1 MNFAT
6 QKLKL
11 IKESVSENPINLRQV
26 KPVITTASGQEKQ
39 SILSVI
45 PLLPPPPPPLQ
56 ARLTLYIEHMNS
68 CSKSG
73 SYYSRTAK

>member
-11 IKESVSENPINLRQV
+11 MKESVSENPINLRQV

-45 PLLPPPPPPLQ
+45 PLLPPPPLQ